1 MSALQQRSKGGGS
14 MRALRTILLAV
25 LAAAVMTALAACGS
39 SSNSSGGTAG
49 SGSTLPAGVK
59 DPQNATLTDGK
70 RGGTLNEVQNEDFE
84 HLDPGQAYFQL
95 DYQITN
101 STQRSL
107 YSYKPNTF
115 SQTTPD
121 LAAGEAKIGDGGKL
135 ITIEI
140 RKGVHF
146 SPPVNREVTAADEVY
161 ALDRTANANVANPYY
176 LGYLESVEGMKDAKG
191 GPIPGVKQ
199 TGKYTLQ
206 IKLTEPQAPI
216 VIASMVL
223 PYTAPVPKEY
233 AEKFDE
239 QKPSEYVNYQ
249 VATGPY
255 MLKNNAAGKILG
267 IGYQPGKSATLVR
280 NPNWS
285 ASTDFRP
292 AYLDQINIAIGG
304 DTNVIGRQV
313 LEGSHMVQSDAPAA
327 PIVKLAVQQHP
338 SQLTISAGGGAG
350 DRYVAINNSS
360 GPFKNVNL
368 RKALWAATD
377 REALNRLRGGKTV
390 ADLMTHF
397 LWNGIAGFED
407 AGGFPGPKVDYNEHA
422 TGDMAVAEKYM
433 KLAGYPS
440 GKYTGSETVQVVG
453 DSTAPANNVAEAVN
467 STLRKLGFKTKLNL
481 VEHTVMYSKYC
492 GVVSEK
498 IDVCPNVGWVPDFG
512 DPQAVL
518 DVPFNGNLIVKNGT
532 NSNWGLVD
540 HAKINAAMEAATKV
554 AGEQAR
560 GEAWAKIDR
569 ELVEEAVAVPYQWA
583 KEAYIE
589 SKDVDGI
596 NDYWNA
602 GTWNYAFTSLK

>member
-1 MSALQQRSKGGGS
+1 

-39 SSNSSGGTAG
+39 SSSSSSGTAG
-49 SGSTLPAGVK
+49 SGGSSLPAGVK
-59 DPQNATLTDGK
+59 NPLNESLTAGR
-70 RGGTLNEVQNEDFE
+70 RGGVLNEVQSEDFE

-107 YSYKPNTF
+107 YAYKPNTF

-121 LAAGEAKIGDGGKL
+121 MAEGEPKLSDANKL
-135 ITIEI
+135 ITINI

-161 ALDRTANANVANPYY
+161 AFERVANPNVANPYY
-176 LGYLESVEGMKDAKG
+176 LGYLSSIEGMKTAKG
-191 GPIPGVKQ
+191 GPIPGVKAI
-199 TGKYTLQ
+199 GKYTIQL
-206 IKLTEPQAPI
+206 KLTEPQAPI
-216 VIASMVL
+216 VIGSMVL
-223 PYTAPVPKEY
+223 PWSAPVPKEY
-233 AEKFDE
+233 AAKYDA

-255 MLKNNAAGKILG
+255 MLKNDAAGKVLG

-280 NPNWS
+280 NPNWN

-292 AYLDQINIAIGG
+292 AYLNQINISIGG
-304 DTNVIGRQV
+304 DPNVIGRQV
-313 LEGSHMVQSDAPAA
+313 LEGSDMVQSDTPAA
-327 PIVKLAVQQHP
+327 PILKLAVQQHP

-350 DRYVAINNSS
+350 DRYIAINNSY
-360 GPFKNVNL
+360 GPFKNVDL

-377 REALNRLRGGKTV
+377 REALNRLRGGKDV

-397 LWNGIAGFED
+397 LWDGVAGFEE
-407 AGGFPGPKVDYNEHA
+407 AGGFAGPKVDYNEHPD
-422 TGDMAVAEKYM
+422 GDMAVAEKYM

-440 GKYTGSETVQVVG
+440 GKYTGSETLQVVG
-453 DSTAPANNVAEAVN
+453 DSSAPANGVAEAVN
-467 STLRKLGFKTKLNL
+467 STLQKLGFKTKLNL

-492 GVVSEK
+492 GVVTEK
-498 IDVCPNVGWVPDFG
+498 IDVCPNVGWIPDFG

-518 DVPFNGNLIVKNGT
+518 DVPFNGNLISKVGT
-532 NSNWGLVD
+532 NSNWGLVN
-540 HAKINAAMEAATKV
+540 HPKINAAMEAGSKV
-554 AGEQAR
+554 VGIKAR

-583 KEAYIE
+583 KEPYIE
-589 SKDVDGI
+589 SKDVNGV
-596 NDYWNA
+596 NDYWNS
-602 GTWNYAFTSLK
+602 GTWDYSFTSLK

>member
-1 MSALQQRSKGGGS
+1 
-14 MRALRTILLAV
+14 MRALRTIVLTALAV
-25 LAAAVMTALAACGS
+25 AAMTALAACGS
-39 SSNSSGGTAG
+39 SSSSGGTSS
-49 SGSTLPAGVK
+49 SGSAGTGSSSLPAGVK
-59 DPQNATLTDGK
+59 NPLDESLTGGK
-70 RGGTLNEVQNEDFE
+70 KGGVLNEVQAEDFE

-101 STQRSL
+101 ATQRSL

-121 LAAGEAKIGDGGKL
+121 MAEGEPKISDGNKL
-135 ITIEI
+135 ITITI

-146 SPPVNREVTAADEVY
+146 SPPVNREVTAADEEY
-161 ALDRTANANVANPYY
+161 AIDRVANPNVANPYY
-176 LGYLESVEGMKDAKG
+176 LGYLESVEGLKASKG
-191 GPIPGVKQ
+191 GKIPGVKA

-206 IKLTEPQAPI
+206 IKLTEPQAAI

-223 PYTAPVPKEY
+223 PYSAPVPEEY
-233 AEKFDE
+233 AKKFDAK
-239 QKPSEYVNYQ
+239 KPSEYGNYQ
-249 VATGPY
+249 VASGPY
-255 MLKNNAAGKILG
+255 MLKNDSAGKVLG
-267 IGYQPGKSATLVR
+267 TGYQPGKSLTLVR

-292 AYLDQINIAIGG
+292 AYLNQINVAIGG
-304 DTNVIGRQV
+304 DANVIGRQV
-313 LEGSHMVQSDAPAA
+313 LEGSGMAQSDAPAA

-338 SQLTISAGGGAG
+338 SQLVISAGGGAG
-350 DRYVAINNSS
+350 DRYIAVNNTD

-377 REALNRLRGGKTV
+377 RESLNRLRGGKTV

-397 LWNGIAGFED
+397 LWNGIAGFEE
-407 AGGFPGPKVDYNEHA
+407 AGGYPGPKFDYNEHGE
-422 TGDMAVAEKYM
+422 GDMKVAEKYM

-440 GKYTGSETVQVVG
+440 GKYTGSETLQVVG
-453 DSTAPANNVAEAVN
+453 DSSAPANNVAEAVN
-467 STLRKLGFKTKLNL
+467 STLQRLGFKTKLNL

-532 NSNWGLVD
+532 NSNWGLVN
-540 HAKINAAMEAATKV
+540 HPKINAAMEAAAKV
-554 AGEQAR
+554 VGEKAR

-569 ELVEEAVAVPYQWA
+569 ELVEEAVVIPYQWA
-583 KEAYIE
+583 KEAYVE
-589 SKDVDGI
+589 SKNVDGI
-596 NDYWNA
+596 SDYWNS
-602 GTWNYAFTSLK
+602 GTWDYSFTSLQ

>member
-1 MSALQQRSKGGGS
+1 
-14 MRALRTILLAV
+14 MRALRTIVLTALAV
-25 LAAAVMTALAACGS
+25 AAMTALAACGS
-39 SSNSSGGTAG
+39 SSSSGGTSS
-49 SGSTLPAGVK
+49 SGSASTGSSSLPAGVK
-59 DPQNATLTDGK
+59 NPLDESLTGGK
-70 RGGTLNEVQNEDFE
+70 KGGVLDEVQSEDFE

-101 STQRSL
+101 ATQRSL

-121 LAAGEAKIGDGGKL
+121 MAEGEPKISDGNKL
-135 ITIEI
+135 ITITI

-146 SPPVNREVTAADEVY
+146 SPPVNREVTAADEEY
-161 ALDRTANANVANPYY
+161 AIDRVANPNVANPYY
-176 LGYLESVEGMKDAKG
+176 LGYLESVEGLKASKG
-191 GPIPGVKQ
+191 GKIPGVKA

-206 IKLTEPQAPI
+206 IKLTEPQAAI

-223 PYTAPVPKEY
+223 PYSAPVPEDY
-233 AEKFDE
+233 AKKFDAK
-239 QKPSEYVNYQ
+239 KPSEYGNYQ
-249 VATGPY
+249 VASGPY
-255 MLKNNAAGKILG
+255 MLKADSAGKVLG
-267 IGYQPGKSATLVR
+267 TGYQPGKSLTLVR

-292 AYLDQINIAIGG
+292 AYLNQINVAIGG
-304 DTNVIGRQV
+304 DANVIGRQV
-313 LEGSHMVQSDAPAA
+313 LEGNGMVQSDAPAA

-338 SQLTISAGGGAG
+338 SQLVISAGGGAG
-350 DRYVAINNSS
+350 DRYIAINNSD

-397 LWNGIAGFED
+397 LWNGIAGFEE
-407 AGGFPGPKVDYNEHA
+407 AGGYAGPKFDYNEHGE
-422 TGDMAVAEKYM
+422 GDMQVAEKYM

-440 GKYTGSETVQVVG
+440 GKYTGSETLQVVG
-453 DSTAPANNVAEAVN
+453 DSSAPANNVAEAVN
-467 STLRKLGFKTKLNL
+467 STLQKLGFKTKLNL

-532 NSNWGLVD
+532 NSNWGLVN
-540 HAKINAAMEAATKV
+540 HPKINAAMEAAAKV
-554 AGEQAR
+554 IGEKAR

-569 ELVEEAVAVPYQWA
+569 ELVEEAVVIPYQWA
-583 KEAYIE
+583 KEAYVE
-589 SKDVDGI
+589 SKNVDGI
-596 NDYWNA
+596 SDYWNS
-602 GTWNYAFTSLK
+602 GTWDYSFTSLQ